1 LTARLRAVRE
11 TERRVEPAGRFAVRC
26 DVLSDINPGFIFISL
41 VVLAFSL
48 SFHEMA
54 HAWTA
59 LRLGDPTAYNEGR
72 VSMNPV
78 VHVDPIGTIL
88 FPLIGMVAAA
98 YGTRIPLIGW
108 AKPVPFV
115 VRNLSRPRRDVIL
128 IALAGPASNLVLAI
142 VAAVMIRVSI
152 AANWF
157 EVDPTGSPTGPLW
170 LFLWGGMLT
179 NLGLMVFNLIPI
191 PPLDGGKVLSMPLRS
206 GLAFDEFTGQYG
218 FILLYA
224 LMLTGIL
231 SRIVGP
237 PITFFALLLLSL

>member
-1 LTARLRAVRE
+1 
-11 TERRVEPAGRFAVRC
+11 
-26 DVLSDINPGFIFISL
+26 LSDINPGAIFIAL

-59 LRLGDPTAYNEGR
+59 WRLGDPTAYQQGR
-72 VSMNPV
+72 VSMNPA

-88 FPLIGMVAAA
+88 FPLMGMLFAAA
-98 YGTRIPLIGW
+98 GTRLPLIGW
-108 AKPVPFV
+108 AKPVPFS

-142 VAAVMIRVSI
+142 LMAVAIRVTV
-152 AANWF
+152 ATQLVAF
-157 EVDPTGSPTGPLW
+157 DLDGRPTGPLW
-170 LFLWGGMLT
+170 AFLSGGLFV
-179 NLGLMVFNLIPI
+179 NLGLMIFNLIPI
-191 PPLDGGKVLSMPLRS
+191 PPLDGGKVLSNLLPLRS

-224 LMLTGIL
+224 LLLTGIL
-231 SRIVGP
+231 ARIVQP
-237 PITFFALLLLSL
+237 PINLLALLLLSW

>member
-1 LTARLRAVRE
+1 
-11 TERRVEPAGRFAVRC
+11 
-26 DVLSDINPGFIFISL
+26 LSEINPAAIFIAL

-72 VSMNPV
+72 VSMNPA

-88 FPLIGMVAAA
+88 FPLVAMVFAAA
-98 YGTRIPLIGW
+98 GTRLPLIGW

-115 VRNLSRPRRDVIL
+115 VRNLSHPRRDVIL
-128 IALAGPASNLVLAI
+128 IAIAGPASNLVLAI
-142 VAAVMIRVSI
+142 VASVLIRVALALGWVPI
-152 AANWF
+152 
-157 EVDPTGSPTGPLW
+157 DPYGQPSGPLW
-170 LFLWGGMLT
+170 AFLSGGLFV
-179 NLGLMVFNLIPI
+179 NLALMIFNLIPI
-191 PPLDGGKVLSMPLRS
+191 PPLDGGKVLSNLLPLRS

-224 LMLTGIL
+224 LLLTGAL
-231 SRIVGP
+231 AYIVQP
-237 PITFFALLLLSL
+237 PIRFLALLLLSW

>member
-1 LTARLRAVRE
+1 MSE
-11 TERRVEPAGRFAVRC
+11 
-26 DVLSDINPGFIFISL
+26 INPAAIFIAL

-59 LRLGDPTAYNEGR
+59 YRLGDPTAYHEGR
-72 VSMNPV
+72 VSMNPA

-88 FPLIGMVAAA
+88 FPLVAMLFAAA
-98 YGTRIPLIGW
+98 GTRLPLIGW
-108 AKPVPFV
+108 AKPVPFS
-115 VRNLSRPRRDVIL
+115 VRNLSHPRRDVIL

-142 VAAVMIRVSI
+142 ATSVLIRVALAFGWVPLDVYGQPS
-152 AANWF
+152 
-157 EVDPTGSPTGPLW
+157 GPLW
-170 LFLWGGMLT
+170 AFLSGGLFV

-191 PPLDGGKVLSMPLRS
+191 PPLDGGKVLSNLLPLRS

-224 LMLTGIL
+224 LLLTGAL
-231 SRIVGP
+231 AYIVQP
-237 PITFFALLLLSL
+237 PIRFLALLLLSW